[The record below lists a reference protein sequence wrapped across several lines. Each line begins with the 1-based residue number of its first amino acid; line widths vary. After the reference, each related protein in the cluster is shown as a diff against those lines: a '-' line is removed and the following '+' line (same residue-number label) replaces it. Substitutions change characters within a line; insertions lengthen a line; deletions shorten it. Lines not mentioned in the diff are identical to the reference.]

1 MEMVLSFSLQVC
13 LFCVQIEPQKIGTKF
28 FFHFLGPP
36 PQMGLEIYKNLPN
49 NQAFV
54 GIEHLQQMD
63 EENRIA
69 VVHFPYSD
77 PETIPT
83 ILPLHL
89 RNAPWNL
96 PKDMNAFLCQLLEV
110 RKREL
115 FSFIPIPIVR
125 PKVCTHHFLVWFIK
139 GKI

>member
-1 MEMVLSFSLQVC
+1 
-13 LFCVQIEPQKIGTKF
+13 
-28 FFHFLGPP
+28 
-36 PQMGLEIYKNLPN
+36 MGLEIYKNLPN

-54 GIEHLQQMD
+54 GIEHLQHLD

-125 PKVCTHHFLVWFIK
+125 PKVCTHRFFTYLVCQRENMICNFFFRFCLMIWFITK
-139 GKI
+139 EVRNYCQIWIH

>member
-1 MEMVLSFSLQVC
+1 M
-13 LFCVQIEPQKIGTKF
+13 II
-28 FFHFLGPP
+28 LGPP

-54 GIEHLQQMD
+54 GTVYLQKMA
-63 EENRIA
+63 EESRIA

-77 PETIPT
+77 PDTIPT

-89 RNAPWNL
+89 RNSPWNL
-96 PKDMNAFLCQLLEV
+96 PQDFNAFLCQLLEV

-115 FSFIPIPIVR
+115 FSFVPIPIVR
-125 PKVCTHHFLVWFIK
+125 PKVRKINMNSLKRFKEKAQVGPNFIILLITYLDISK
-139 GKI
+139 YCISFS

>member
-1 MEMVLSFSLQVC
+1 
-13 LFCVQIEPQKIGTKF
+13 
-28 FFHFLGPP
+28 
-36 PQMGLEIYKNLPN
+36 MGLEIYKNLPN

-54 GIEHLQQMD
+54 GTVYLQKMA
-63 EENRIA
+63 EESRIA

-96 PKDMNAFLCQLLEV
+96 PQDFNAFLCQLLEV

-115 FSFIPIPIVR
+115 FSFVPIPIVR
-125 PKVCTHHFLVWFIK
+125 PKVSKLT
-139 GKI
+139 